1 MKRISESLAALVFVL
16 FFASGILCASM
27 AAPELSLASVAGCSQ
42 SSHKM
47 EMAGCDH
54 PYLCGFDSSSVSR
67 GVLSSLRS
75 NELSKSAADLA
86 IGEALFD
93 TTKEVVPFGIYPED
107 VFLIHGLHKISIRLF
122 NSILN
127 L

>member
-42 SSHKM
+42 TNHKM

-54 PYLCGFDSSSVSR
+54 PYLCGFDSSFVSR
-67 GVLSSLRS
+67 GVLSSSRH
-75 NELSKSAADLA
+75 NDLSKSEHDVSS
-86 IGEALFD
+86 GE
-93 TTKEVVPFGIYPED
+93 VPFDAINETAA
-107 VFLIHGLHKISIRLF
+107 SIG
-122 NSILN
+122 
-127 L
+127 